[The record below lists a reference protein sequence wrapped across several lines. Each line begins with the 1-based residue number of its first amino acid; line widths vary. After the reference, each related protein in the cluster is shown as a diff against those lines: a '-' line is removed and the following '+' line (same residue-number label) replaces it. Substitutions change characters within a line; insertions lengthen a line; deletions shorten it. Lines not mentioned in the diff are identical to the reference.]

1 MSDTQGKFVWYE
13 LMTSDIGAAEKFYK
27 DVVGWSA
34 KDAGM
39 PDMNYTVFS
48 ANNQMIAGLMTTPKE
63 AEGMPPA
70 WIGYIG
76 VDNVDATAKE
86 IAAKGGKVYREPE
99 DIPGIGRFA
108 VVGDPHGAA
117 FCLFS
122 STDEP
127 PPAGEQM
134 APGHVG
140 WHELMAGDLDGAW
153 PFYASLF
160 GWEKDEALDMGEMGT
175 YQLFKSHGQTIGGM
189 MTKPKDLPAPPHWD
203 FYFVVDAIDAAIE
216 RVNAAGGQV
225 VMGPM
230 EVPGGAWII
239 QGIDPQGAHF
249 ALVGSRR

>member
-27 DVVGWSA
+27 TVVGWNA

-48 ANNQMIAGLMTTPKE
+48 ANDQMIAGLMTTPKE

-76 VDNVDATAKE
+76 VDSVDATAKE
-86 IAAKGGKVYREPE
+86 ITAKGGKVYREPE

-127 PPAGEQM
+127 PPAGDQM

-153 PFYASLF
+153 PFYATLF

-189 MTKPKDLPAPPHWD
+189 MTKPKDLPAPPHWG
-203 FYFVVDAIDAAIE
+203 FYFVVDAIDAAID
-216 RVNAAGGQV
+216 RVNTAGGQV

-249 ALVGSRR
+249 ALVGSRH